1 MAISGEAVSANFIT
15 ETALMFSYEI
25 SVIVC
30 DFDANDAHIP
40 NLLQKV
46 CHNALNI
53 EFLAASIYLL
63 YIRPLL

>member
-1 MAISGEAVSANFIT
+1 VVISGEAVSANCIT

-25 SVIVC
+25 LVIVC
-30 DFDANDAHIP
+30 DFDANDAHDL

-53 EFLAASIYLL
+53 EF
-63 YIRPLL
+63 